1 MRAIFLIG
9 TLLAMFVSSS
19 SVAQGHY
26 EADPTQTT
34 TIQRSH
40 EYKAEGKEFERVVP
54 VTMEFNTGACKAD
67 LKLEYFQKGA
77 NAHVKSRLSN
87 EQCGASSG
95 NYTVRVQYRAA
106 GGGTKL
112 LEFDETWKRD
122 DESDVISERDY
133 FVGDDIDIMRIKS
146 RNLSCQ
152 CTEVES
158 TEEAPGNSESQ

>member
-9 TLLAMFVSSS
+9 TLLAMFVSSN

-26 EADPTQTT
+26 EANPTQT
-34 TIQRSH
+34 ISIGRSH
-40 EYKAEGKEFERVVP
+40 EYKAEGKEFKKVVP
-54 VTMEFNTGACKAD
+54 IALEYNVDACKAD
-67 LKLEYFQKGA
+67 LKLEYFQKGV
-77 NAHVKSRLSN
+77 NAHVKSTLSN

-95 NYTVRVQYRAA
+95 NYTVRVQYRDAE
-106 GGGTKL
+106 GGTKL

-122 DESDVISERDY
+122 DDSEVISEKDY

-152 CTEVES
+152 CSEVES
-158 TEEAPGNSESQ
+158 TEEAPNSSESK

>member
-54 VTMEFNTGACKAD
+54 TNFFE
-67 LKLEYFQKGA
+67 
-77 NAHVKSRLSN
+77 
-87 EQCGASSG
+87 SG
-95 NYTVRVQYRAA
+95 
-106 GGGTKL
+106 
-112 LEFDETWKRD
+112 
-122 DESDVISERDY
+122 
-133 FVGDDIDIMRIKS
+133 
-146 RNLSCQ
+146 
-152 CTEVES
+152 
-158 TEEAPGNSESQ
+158 

>member
-9 TLLAMFVSSS
+9 TLLAIFVSSS

-26 EADPTQTT
+26 EADPTQT
-34 TIQRSH
+34 ISIERSH
-40 EYKAEGKEFERVVP
+40 EYKAEGKEFKKVVP
-54 VTMEFNTGACKAD
+54 VTLEYNVGACKAD

-77 NAHVKSRLSN
+77 NAHVKSTLSN

-106 GGGTKL
+106 EGGTKL

-122 DESDVISERDY
+122 DDSDVISERDY
-133 FVGDDIDIMRIKS
+133 FVGEDIDIMRIKS

-152 CTEVES
+152 CTEVEP